1 MVRKAILTDVPAL
14 KAVRSS
20 VVENML
26 SDPTKI
32 TDDDY
37 DWYIANRGVAVWEE
51 DGEIVGFSAADPRD
65 GNIWALFVVPDFEG
79 NGIGSTLL
87 AEACACLKAAG
98 IGRAW
103 LTTDPNTRA
112 ERFYRA
118 AGWEHVGAKDNELLF
133 ERSL

>member
-1 MVRKAILTDVPAL
+1 MAL

-26 SDPTKI
+26 SDPTKV

-37 DWYIANRGVAVWEE
+37 DWYVANPGVAVWEE
-51 DGEIVGFSAADPRD
+51 NGDVVGFSAADPRN
-65 GNIWALFVVPDFEG
+65 GNIWALFVAPGFER
-79 NGIGSTLL
+79 NGIGSILL
-87 AEACACLKAAG
+87 AEARACLKAAG

-112 ERFYRA
+112 EKFYRA
-118 AGWEHVGAKDNELLF
+118 AGWEHVGEKDNELLF